1 MTIQGEYT
9 HTTTDMINQK
19 KNKHAH
25 RNKPNKDSAKPGAW
39 TKCTDFGEA
48 YYAFLETFTESQM
61 LDIRKRKENYT
72 ISW

>member
-1 MTIQGEYT
+1 MDYDYT
-9 HTTTDMINQK
+9 RRIYSHNNRHDKSK

-61 LDIRKRKENYT
+61 
-72 ISW
+72 